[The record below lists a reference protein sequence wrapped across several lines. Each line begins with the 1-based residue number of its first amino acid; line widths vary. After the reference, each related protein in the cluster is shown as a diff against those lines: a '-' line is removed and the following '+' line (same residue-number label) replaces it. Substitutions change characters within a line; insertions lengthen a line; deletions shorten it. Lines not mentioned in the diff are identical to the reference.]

1 MSAEFKEIV
10 VPVDGSESSQ
20 RAVRFAERLA
30 KSTGTGLKL
39 VYVFQVPPTEL
50 VSVARLSKEDIEK
63 AKQSAAKVAFDKA
76 HEALGDKSV
85 AVSADVLFG
94 DPATEI
100 IHYINAQP
108 DSLVVMGRRGLTRMG
123 SLLLGSVS
131 EKVVH
136 HAAGSVTIVH

>member
-10 VPVDGSESSQ
+10 VPVDGSDSSQ
-20 RAVRFAERLA
+20 RAVRFADRLA
-30 KSTGTGLKL
+30 KATGSSLKL

-63 AKQSAAKVAFDKA
+63 AKQAAAKTAFASAREAVGDPARDVA
-76 HEALGDKSV
+76 EE
-85 AVSADVLFG
+85 VLFG
-94 DPATEI
+94 DPAAEI
-100 IHYINAQP
+100 IHFINARP

-131 EKVVH
+131 EKVVR